1 MFLDEYLKIND
12 IKADSYKAGYL
23 PLLMAF
29 NKNSKSTPCQMVQCP
44 NRQGICK
51 AEEIGATRPLG
62 TDKLTSSLD
71 HETEVKKTNH
81 YHIMS
86 VLKIMICH
94 F

>member
-29 NKNSKSTPCQMVQCP
+29 NKNSKSTPCRMVQCP
-44 NRQGICK
+44 KRQGICK

-71 HETEVKKTNH
+71 HETEIKKTNH

-94 F
+94 S